1 MLFSQG
7 SPMDTFP
14 HQTQHHAA
22 VPFAVPLPGSFI
34 TDVFNPCFTHIG
46 GDGGS
51 RTRVLWQF
59 SDGINMLFPSLSF
72 FRLAAGPMGRRL
84 CDYTVWI
91 SLTQQ
96 QSDQISQ
103 DSDDVSLPLESV
115 REETSLQL
123 RQRERTLRSL
133 VFFWQK
139 FNEANCHPRHAAVG
153 LLVQSKPWR
162 PQLFISSDTQ

>member
-1 MLFSQG
+1 MKQY
-7 SPMDTFP
+7 P
-14 HQTQHHAA
+14 AA
-22 VPFAVPLPGSFI
+22 IWTCAVIIVAGYLR
-34 TDVFNPCFTHIG
+34 N

-51 RTRVLWQF
+51 RTRVLWQL

-103 DSDDVSLPLESV
+103 DSDDVSHPLESV
-115 REETSLQL
+115 RAETSLQL
-123 RQRERTLRSL
+123 RQRVRTLRSL
-133 VFFWQK
+133 VFFWQN

-162 PQLFISSDTQ
+162 PQLSSVYDTI